1 MKFKYSYNTIVY
13 SGEEYLQQIKR
24 LSKFGYEGI
33 ELVGEPDWYNFNE
46 VNKIN
51 NDYGIKV
58 NSICSIFTQE
68 RDLIHPDQSMRQ
80 KAIDYCKSISDMAAE
95 INSDTMIVAP
105 SPVGKV
111 EALGSKEDEMNW
123 AIDSVQKVGENA
135 HSVNVNISIEP
146 WNRYETYFINR
157 LEQAEEILD
166 NLSLSNA
173 GIHGDTFHM
182 SIEEVNIADAY
193 RAMGSKLN
201 HCHMA
206 DSNRAAP
213 GTGHT
218 DFKPILQALKDINFK
233 GYITMELIPPVS
245 DPFACVRGGR
255 AEEFKDKYTELS
267 IKHLKKIEENLN

>member
-1 MKFKYSYNTIVY
+1 MTFKYSYNTIVY
-13 SGEEYLQQIKR
+13 SGEDYLQQIKR
-24 LSKFGYEGI
+24 LSKYGYEGI

-51 NDYGIKV
+51 NDHGIKV

-68 RDLIHPDQSMRQ
+68 RDLIHPD
-80 KAIDYCKSISDMAAE
+80 YCKSISDMAAE
-95 INSDTMIVAP
+95 IGSETMIVAP

-135 HSVNVNISIEP
+135 QSVNVNISIEP

-157 LEQAEEILD
+157 LGQAVEILD
-166 NLSLSNA
+166 KLSLSNA

-182 SIEEVNIADAY
+182 SIEEVNIAEAY
-193 RAMGSKLN
+193 RKTGSKLN

-218 DFKPILQALKDINFK
+218 DFKPILQALKDIEFK
-233 GYITMELIPPVS
+233 GYVTMELIPPVS

-267 IKHLKKIEENLN
+267 IKHLKHIEEQLN